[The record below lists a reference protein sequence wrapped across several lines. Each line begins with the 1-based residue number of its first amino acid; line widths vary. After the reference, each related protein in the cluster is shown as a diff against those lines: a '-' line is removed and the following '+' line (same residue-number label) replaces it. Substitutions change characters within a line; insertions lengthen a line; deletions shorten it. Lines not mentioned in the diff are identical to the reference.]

1 VDRRFAQVDVFGTG
15 AAAGNPVA
23 VVLDGTGLDVA
34 WMQQLAD
41 WLNVAETTFVLPA
54 DDPDADY
61 RVRIFTVAEEL
72 PFAGHPTLGTCHAW
86 LAAGNRP
93 QHDDT
98 IVQEC
103 GAGLVRIRRT
113 DSGLAFASPPL
124 RRSGRVDD
132 QTRAAVIAALGVEAG
147 EVLAIEWVDNGP
159 GWLGVLLGSPDRVL
173 ALDCAQID
181 QFIGVAAV
189 RDDGGLEVRAFYPVR
204 GAMIE
209 DPVCGSLNAALA
221 RWLPNAGFVRFP
233 YTVHQGGAVGRS
245 GRLYISDEDDDIWVA
260 GTTHPLI
267 EGTIHAPAAQGED
280 CGQPATVQV
289 SPEWS
294 SAAN

>member
-1 VDRRFAQVDVFGTG
+1 MDRRFAQVDVFGTS

-34 WMQQLAD
+34 WMQQLAA

-54 DDPDADY
+54 EDPDADY

-93 QHDDT
+93 RHEDT

-103 GAGLVRIRRT
+103 GAGLIRIRRT
-113 DSGLAFASPPL
+113 QAGFAFASPPL

-132 QTRAAVIAALGVEAG
+132 QTRAAVIAALGVGRGA
-147 EVLAIEWVDNGP
+147 VLAMEWVDNRP
-159 GWLGVLLGSPDRVL
+159 GWLGVLLDSTDRVL
-173 ALDCAQID
+173 ALDCGPID
-181 QFIGVAAV
+181 QFIGVAAA
-189 RDDGGLEVRAFYPVR
+189 RDDGDLEVRAFYPVR
-204 GAMIE
+204 GTMVE

-221 RWLPNAGFVRFP
+221 RWLPEVGAVRFP
-233 YTVHQGGAVGRS
+233 YGVYQGAAVGRS
-245 GRLYISDEDDDIWVA
+245 GRVYISTKDGDIWVT
-260 GTTHPLI
+260 GTTRTLI
-267 EGTIHAPAAQGED
+267 DGTLHAPTAHIAGPQLIKE
-280 CGQPATVQV
+280 T
-289 SPEWS
+289 
-294 SAAN
+294 

>member
-1 VDRRFAQVDVFGTG
+1 MDRRFAHVDVFADR

-23 VVLDGTGLDVA
+23 VVLDGTGLDAV

-54 DDPDADY
+54 KDPDADY

-93 QHDDT
+93 RRHDT

-103 GAGLVRIRRT
+103 GDGLIRIRRT
-113 DSGLAFASPPL
+113 EAGLAFASPPL
-124 RRSGRVDD
+124 RRSGLVDD
-132 QTRAAVIAALGVEAG
+132 QTRVAVVAALGLDPD
-147 EVLAIEWVDNGP
+147 EVQAVEWVDNGP
-159 GWLGVLLGSPDRVL
+159 GWVGVLIDSPDRVL
-173 ALDCAQID
+173 ALDCGRID
-181 QFIGVAAV
+181 QFIGVAAA

-204 GAMIE
+204 GAMVE

-221 RWLPNAGFVRFP
+221 RWLPSAGVVRFP
-233 YTVHQGGAVGRS
+233 YTVHQGAAVGRS
-245 GRLYISDEDDDIWVA
+245 GRLYISDEDDEIWVA
-260 GTTHPLI
+260 GTTRTLI
-267 EGTIHAPAAQGED
+267 EGTLHA
-280 CGQPATVQV
+280 
-289 SPEWS
+289 
-294 SAAN
+294 